1 MSEQGLIEALLLKK
15 PYFGT
20 AMRALQGS
28 AERHRYMGAVIRFL
42 QKSRAVKELNIL
54 EVGSWAGASAV
65 TWANALKQSGLPG
78 HVMCVDPW
86 EPFLDVSN
94 NSDRH
99 YLEMEKSLETGTIL
113 QLFLHNLK
121 TTGVDDRVSYR
132 RGRSEDVLP
141 GLEPGV
147 YSIIYVDGAHH
158 YKGVLSDLG
167 HAANLIPEGGIIC
180 GDDLELQMMQM
191 ETDDLSADVVAGLDY
206 TKDKMSGT
214 FYHPGVTRAVG
225 ETFGAVGEWQGF
237 WAIQKINGA
246 WNIPDIGSYATDLPH
261 HLVPFVSDPSDGLNL
276 SLYSFNAFKF
286 QNRFIAISKN
296 IGTIDPMERI
306 GNTEIFPLVLV
317 SDSLDELL
325 KKVEKAEETGPGAH
339 LELVEQS
346 EYYNYIRMGKRMFA
360 VSTSLGPVDL
370 KAAIGTVHMPPLVLQ
385 GKNEDAIR
393 ESVKQYSEL
402 KKQSN
407 AVKK

>member
-42 QKSRAVKELNIL
+42 QKNSAVKELNIL

-78 HVMCVDPW
+78 NVMCVDPW

-147 YSIIYVDGAHH
+147 YSIIYVDGSHH

-191 ETDDLSADVVAGLDY
+191 EPDDLSADVGEGLDY
-206 TKDKMSGT
+206 TKDKKTGM

-246 WNIPDIGSYATDLPH
+246 WAIPDIGPYTTDLPE
-261 HLVPFVSDPSDGLNL
+261 HLAPFVNQDQDGQNI
-276 SLYSFNAFKF
+276 SLDSYNVFKF
-286 QNRFIAISKN
+286 QGRFIAVSKN
-296 IGTIDPMERI
+296 IGAIDPMERV
-306 GNTEIFPLVLV
+306 GNTEIFPLILV
-317 SDSLDELL
+317 GGSMEDIME
-325 KKVEKAEETGPGAH
+325 KVEKAEATGLGAH
-339 LELVEQS
+339 LELVEQT
-346 EYYNYIRMGKRMFA
+346 EHYNYIRMGKRLFA

-370 KAAIGTVHMPPLVLQ
+370 MAAVGRVHMPPFIIQ
-385 GKNEDAIR
+385 NENEAGLRDN
-393 ESVKQYSEL
+393 VKRCIEI
-402 KKQSN
+402 KKQSS
-407 AVKK
+407 K